1 MKFIDRQYLLRQFI
15 NFNKDIL
22 NVLYVEKVQG
32 KGLSSNDFTDE
43 EKQKLFL
50 LENYDDTELR
60 NKLDLLAEG
69 KVDKVEGKGLS
80 ANDFTN
86 EEKLKLNRLENYN
99 DEEIRNKVT
108 SLYSEIENILHEL
121 GIIKENEF
129 FSISCE
135 NRSIKITLK
144 NGTYSDTDISGIFSE
159 TSIEELKN
167 VSGKGKQDGY
177 SLAYDEILD
186 IWKPVKIDLEG
197 TLNKANEYSD
207 SLSLQDKAYADNV
220 LKNAKSY
227 TDGTVSEKIA
237 EVIANAPEDLDTLKE
252 IADWIS
258 THAESA
264 SAMNSQINTNKSDI
278 SALKTSVAGKAEA
291 EHTHDDKYYTE
302 SEVDTKLSNKVDKVN
317 GKGLSTNDYTT
328 TEKNKL
334 AGLNN
339 YDDTE
344 VRGLI
349 KDEITR
355 ATTAENNLS
364 TSINNVKSSAVTS
377 VDYDSTNKKITKTI
391 NETTSDVVTLATMK
405 DAMALNNVTNVATES
420 TITKDSTKNITSGA
434 VYTLKQTVDGN
445 KSAIDTLNGTGIGS
459 VKKTVTDEIAKIV
472 ANAPSDFDT
481 LKEISDWIDTHEDSA
496 SAMNTQINTN
506 KSDIADLKTSVAGKS
521 NTGHTHTKSEITDLV
536 KSLSSEDLNDFK
548 SFGFYYS
555 AGGNSVVNKPSGTD
569 AFGMIVIRTAGGWYT
584 QVMYATDYGIYI
596 RWWNGS
602 SWTKWE
608 TEINSQLSLT
618 SDEIDSIF
626 G

>member
-1 MKFIDRQYLLRQFI
+1 M
-15 NFNKDIL
+15 
-22 NVLYVEKVQG
+22 
-32 KGLSSNDFTDE
+32 
-43 EKQKLFL
+43 
-50 LENYDDTELR
+50 
-60 NKLDLLAEG
+60 
-69 KVDKVEGKGLS
+69 
-80 ANDFTN
+80 
-86 EEKLKLNRLENYN
+86 
-99 DEEIRNKVT
+99 
-108 SLYSEIENILHEL
+108 
-121 GIIKENEF
+121 
-129 FSISCE
+129 
-135 NRSIKITLK
+135 
-144 NGTYSDTDISGIFSE
+144 
-159 TSIEELKN
+159 KN
-167 VSGKGKQDGY
+167 VSGEGKKDGY
-177 SLAYDEILD
+177 SLTYDETLD
-186 IWKPVKIDLEG
+186 VWKPVKIDLEG

-278 SALKTSVAGKAEA
+278 SVLKTSVAGKAEA

-302 SEVDTKLSNKVDKVN
+302 SEVDTKLSNKVDKVS

-391 NETTSDVVTLATMK
+391 NGTTSDVVTLATIK

-420 TITKDSTKNITSGA
+420 TIIKDSTKNITSGA

-536 KSLSSEDLNDFK
+536 KNLSSEDLNDFK

-555 AGGNSVVNKPSGTD
+555 GGGNSVVNKPSGTD
-569 AFGMIVIRTAGGWYT
+569 AFGMIVIRIAGGWYT